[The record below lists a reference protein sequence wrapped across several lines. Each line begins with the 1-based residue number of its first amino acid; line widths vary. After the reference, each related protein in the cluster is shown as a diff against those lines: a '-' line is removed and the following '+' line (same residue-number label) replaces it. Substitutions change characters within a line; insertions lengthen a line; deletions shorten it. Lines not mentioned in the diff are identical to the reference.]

1 MIKHGKT
8 LLLAA
13 LLLPGAALAQFS
25 VGDDIGTTETEVRAA
40 LEAQGY
46 VVSEI
51 EIEIEDGNIEADA
64 VKAGQSFEIE
74 VSTETG
80 LVLAF
85 YEDDDDGMDDDD
97 EGDND
102 D

>member
-25 VGDDIGTTETEVRAA
+25 VGDDIGTTETAVRTA
-40 LEAQGY
+40 LEAQDY
-46 VVSEI
+46 AIS
-51 EIEIEDGNIEADA
+51 EIEIEDGNIEAD
-64 VKAGQSFEIE
+64 VLKAGQSFEIE
-74 VSTETG
+74 VSAETG

-85 YEDDDDGMDDDD
+85 YEDDDDDTED
-97 EGDND
+97 EEAEGNED
-102 D
+102 